1 MNFRNEEP
9 EYLSQNNTIYQ
20 KEIGNATLNTKL
32 TFEYEIRNNDE
43 LKQMKI
49 DIDQIKQ
56 IPF

>member
-43 LKQMKI
+43 LK
-49 DIDQIKQ
+49 
-56 IPF
+56 